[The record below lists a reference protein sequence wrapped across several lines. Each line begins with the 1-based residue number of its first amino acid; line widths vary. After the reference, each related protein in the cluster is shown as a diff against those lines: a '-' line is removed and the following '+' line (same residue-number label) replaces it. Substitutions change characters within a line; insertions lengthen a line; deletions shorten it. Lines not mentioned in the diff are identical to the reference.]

1 MANRKR
7 DKPILFYVTQ
17 NEKDFIDKNASL
29 MKTKNIGAY
38 IRKMAIDGQVVIKDY
53 SQLKKMT
60 SEINKIGV
68 NINQLVKRVNQIGN
82 VYQDDLQDIK
92 EQLEKVWQLQ
102 KSILS
107 SQL

>member
-29 MKTKNIGAY
+29 MKTKNVSAY

-68 NINQLVKRVNQIGN
+68 NINQISKRINSTSNI
-82 VYQDDLQDIK
+82 YEDDINEIK
-92 EQLEKVWQLQ
+92 EKLQEIWQLQ